1 MSPRASCQ
9 APGVMVFLAAAM
21 VPGIYA
27 GWGPPEVL
35 DKVKY
40 RRDLAGM
47 GSRELERRVEVAR
60 RFNRFYTRQI
70 GLLRRGA
77 YDSPFSLTEVRVLY
91 ELAHRDQPTATELG
105 RDLGLDAGYLSRIL
119 RGFEKRA
126 LVTRTRSAADG
137 RQSHLALTALGRKVF
152 APLDAR
158 SPAEV
163 AALLSAPAPRPRPA
177 ADGRQSHLA
186 LTALGRKVFAPLDAR
201 SHAEVAALLSALA
214 PAAQAQV
221 IAAMQTIERL
231 LGRDGPPPAAY
242 VLRPPQPGDMGWV
255 VHRHGAVYAREYGY
269 DAQFE
274 ALVAEIVARFVQR
287 FNPTRERCWIAERD
301 GAVVGSVFLVARSGT
316 VAQLR
321 LLLVEPQAR
330 GSGLGTRLVDE
341 CVRFARQ
348 AGYRKLVLWTQS
360 ELSAARRLYQAA
372 GFRIVRKQRNH
383 SFGKAL
389 VSETWELDL

>member
-1 MSPRASCQ
+1 
-9 APGVMVFLAAAM
+9 
-21 VPGIYA
+21 
-27 GWGPPEVL
+27 
-35 DKVKY
+35 
-40 RRDLAGM
+40 M
-47 GSRELERRVEVAR
+47 GSRELERRVEAAR

-91 ELAHRDQPTATELG
+91 ELAHREQPTATELG

-158 SPAEV
+158 SH
-163 AALLSAPAPRPRPA
+163 
-177 ADGRQSHLA
+177 D
-186 LTALGRKVFAPLDAR
+186 
-201 SHAEVAALLSALA
+201 EVAALLSALA
-214 PAAQAQV
+214 PGAQAHV

-242 VLRPPQPGDMGWV
+242 LLRPPQPGDMGWV

-301 GAVVGSVFLVARSGT
+301 GAAVGSVFLVARSGT

-372 GFRIVRKQRNH
+372 GFRIVRKERNH

-389 VSETWELDL
+389 VSETWELELSPHPLSPSPHTRRGGTTEQIAFPLSRRERGSKG

>member
-1 MSPRASCQ
+1 
-9 APGVMVFLAAAM
+9 
-21 VPGIYA
+21 
-27 GWGPPEVL
+27 
-35 DKVKY
+35 
-40 RRDLAGM
+40 M

-119 RGFEKRA
+119 RGFEKSA
-126 LVTRTRSAADG
+126 LVTRTRS
-137 RQSHLALTALGRKVF
+137 
-152 APLDAR
+152 
-158 SPAEV
+158 
-163 AALLSAPAPRPRPA
+163 A

-330 GSGLGTRLVDE
+330 GSGLGTRLVNE